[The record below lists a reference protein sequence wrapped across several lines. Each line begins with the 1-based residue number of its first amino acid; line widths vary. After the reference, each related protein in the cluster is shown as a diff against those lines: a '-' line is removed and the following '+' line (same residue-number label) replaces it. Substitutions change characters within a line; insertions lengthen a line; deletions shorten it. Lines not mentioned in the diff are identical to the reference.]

1 MPTPLTIALS
11 LVCTLIAAYFWKTRP
26 QQRSAALFPLG
37 ISAVLGSTVAKD
49 ENVWWSMALSVLAI
63 LLFLTALWMQK
74 TEPKN

>member
-1 MPTPLTIALS
+1 MPPQLTIALL
-11 LVCTLIAAYFWKTRP
+11 LVCTLVAAYNWKSRP
-26 QQRSAALFPLG
+26 QKRSATLFPLG

-74 TEPKN
+74 SEPKN